1 MKKTLK
7 KSVSILL
14 TFIMVFSVFSVVPFT
29 VSAAGS
35 VLTLSDSNASGTG
48 WTWNASTK
56 TLTMSGATFDD
67 CVWLKV
73 DSATIVLTDGT
84 NNVMHGGMYN
94 TTSTGRKCWS
104 CICVGTIMPTAS
116 GQFFET
122 EGTLTIKGSGKLT
135 MSPTTTTHYFDT
147 FAINCYKL
155 IFGTG
160 SDNPVLDYTA
170 QKSYF
175 HSYALQMNS
184 GFTLNS
190 GDIKLSCGEFAR
202 NKQDWFAVGVLVR
215 NGGANAIV
223 INDGSL
229 EIDVSEGA
237 LTFNSNNDVI
247 STCKGLNTLNS
258 GAITING
265 GNIDINVAGNA
276 NTQRCIDA
284 SGKVTIN
291 AGTLKLKN
299 TKNNQAAYAGGN
311 LAIGEF
317 TTYTDCSQSGKYI
330 YLTST
335 DTQGTIVTK
344 KPCTVTW
351 KNGDEVLKTEA
362 LAEGSTP
369 SYDGTTP
376 EKAEDENYTYTFSGW
391 NNGETTYAPDQLPA
405 VSGNVTY
412 TAQYTAT
419 AKTFKVYAK
428 KLTGETYTIENLTG
442 ETTVAQLKEIIA
454 DQIDIPAT
462 AQRLIF
468 AGKQLEDAKTL
479 AEYNIGKESTIH
491 LVIRGYTV
499 TWLNYDN
506 SELGTTTVQY
516 GATPSYDG
524 ETPPERLEDAQN
536 TYTFTGWKNG
546 ETTYAPDALPAVTG
560 DVTYTATFTKA
571 SNHIHDGITFEPWTS
586 TNSMPSTAGNYY
598 LTQDLTIH
606 SEWRAPEGTTRICL
620 NGHKITTYEHFLMVS
635 GTELEI
641 YDEEGGGSMDAVYR
655 VGSMFWVKG
664 GKFVLNGGTING
676 NVSTAG
682 IVDVAA
688 NATFTMNGGTLTG
701 RAVNRYDACGIR
713 FTGSGGTFN
722 MNGGEITGLSTV
734 AGVTYFEKSDVTVN
748 ISGNSKIYGNTLR
761 NGTTRN
767 LYLSGNAAV
776 NVGELGSDA
785 TIGVTMQTPGVFTN
799 STDISNNDASKFFSD
814 KSDYIVGKNADGQLV
829 LGVPRTV
836 TWKNDDG
843 STIDTTTVADGGVPT
858 HDAPEKAG
866 YDFAGWKNGE
876 TTYAPGEA
884 LPAVTGDVTYTATFK
899 APKKLISGCSLT
911 LDGDIIINF
920 NIDPSAAGLTPENI
934 GSGKELTVTFEWAK
948 DFSNA
953 SDKPKTDI
961 SKYSKTITVDSSN
974 VGSKIPVSCPVC
986 AAEMSC
992 QVRATATLNGKTET
1006 KDYSVRD
1013 YADSVLAPREG
1024 SNFEKMKNENPT
1036 QYNKLADLVTT
1047 MVDYGAKA
1055 QQVFNINIDDP
1066 ANKNLAEQNGYEMD
1080 EEVTDEMFVTAVKSA
1095 NKGAEASDMKKV
1107 AEKLGA
1113 NYYTSSLIFLDRST
1127 LRHYFTK
1134 KDSTFN
1140 PSLFGNN
1147 HQNNT
1152 YYYVEETNI
1161 PAHELDKLQEFKI
1174 GNTTFY
1180 YSALDY
1186 ARGLNASSAAT
1197 PDMKD
1202 LAKSL
1207 YWYSDA
1213 ANAYAG

>member
-190 GDIKLSCGEFAR
+190 GDIKLSCGDFAR
-202 NKQDWFAVGVLVR
+202 SGQDWYAVGVLVR

-362 LAEGSTP
+362 LAEGTTP
-369 SYDGTTP
+369 SYDGAAPT
-376 EKAEDENYTYTFSGW
+376 KSDDDYTYTFSGW
-391 NNGETTYAPDQLPA
+391 T
-405 VSGNVTY
+405 
-412 TAQYTAT
+412 
-419 AKTFKVYAK
+419 
-428 KLTGETYTIENLTG
+428 
-442 ETTVAQLKEIIA
+442 
-454 DQIDIPAT
+454 
-462 AQRLIF
+462 
-468 AGKQLEDAKTL
+468 
-479 AEYNIGKESTIH
+479 
-491 LVIRGYTV
+491 
-499 TWLNYDN
+499 
-506 SELGTTTVQY
+506 
-516 GATPSYDG
+516 DG
-524 ETPPERLEDAQN
+524 EN
-536 TYTFTGWKNG
+536 TYGVN
-546 ETTYAPDALPAVTG
+546 DALPEVTG
-560 DVTYTATFTKA
+560 DVTYTAQFNAVPKPHT
-571 SNHIHDGITFEPWTS
+571 HDGITFEPWTS
-586 TNSMPSTAGNYY
+586 TNSLPSTAGNYY
-598 LTQDLTIH
+598 LTQDLTIY
-606 SEWRAPEGTTRICL
+606 SEWRAPAGTTRICL

-635 GTELEI
+635 GTALEI
-641 YDEEGGGSMDAVYR
+641 YDEEGGGSVDARYR
-655 VGSMFWVKG
+655 VGSMFWIKG

-682 IVDVAA
+682 IVDIAA

-701 RAVNRYDACGIR
+701 RAVNRSDACGIR
-713 FTGSGGTFN
+713 FTGTGATFN
-722 MNGGEITGLSTV
+722 MNGGEITGLITSG
-734 AGVTYFEKSDVTVN
+734 GVTNFEINKNINVNIN
-748 ISGNSKIYGNTLR
+748 ISGSAKIYGNTLT

-767 LYLSGNAAV
+767 LYLPENTAV

-799 STDISNNDASKFFSD
+799 STDTSFNDASKFFSD

-836 TWKNDDG
+836 TWLNDDG
-843 STIDTTTVADGGVPT
+843 TTIDTTTVADGAVPT
-858 HDAPEKAG
+858 HEAPTKLG
-866 YDFAGWKNGE
+866 YNFAGWKNGE
-876 TTYAPGEA
+876 TTYAPNA
-884 LPAVTGDVTYTATFK
+884 LPNVTGDVTYTATFT
-899 APKKLISGCSLT
+899 PKKLISNCNLT

-920 NIDPSAAGLTPENI
+920 KIDPSAAGLTPENI

-948 DFSNA
+948 DFGNA
-953 SDKPKTDI
+953 KDKPKTDI
-961 SKYSKTITVDSSN
+961 TKYSKTITVDSSN

-992 QVRATATLNGKTET
+992 QVRATATLNGTTET

-1013 YADSVLAPREG
+1013 YADSVLTPREG
-1024 SNFEKMKNENPT
+1024 SNFEKMKNESPT
-1036 QYNKLADLVTT
+1036 QYNKLASLVTA

-1055 QQVFNINIDDP
+1055 QKVFKINIDDP

-1080 EEVTDEMFVTAVKSA
+1080 EDVTDDMFVTAVKSA
-1095 NKGAEASDMKKV
+1095 NNGAEASDMKKV

-1174 GNTTFY
+1174 GNNTTFY

>member
-1 MKKTLK
+1 MKKALK

-202 NKQDWFAVGVLVR
+202 SGQDWFAVGVLVR

-237 LTFNSNNDVI
+237 LTFNSNDDII

-814 KSDYIVGKNADGQLV
+814 KSDYIVGKNSDGQLV

-836 TWKNDDG
+836 TWLNDDG
-843 STIDTTTVADGGVPT
+843 TTIDTTTVADGAVPT
-858 HDAPEKAG
+858 HEAPTKLG
-866 YDFAGWKNGE
+866 YNFAGWKNGE
-876 TTYAPGEA
+876 TTYAPNA
-884 LPAVTGDVTYTATFK
+884 LPNVSGDVTYTATFT
-899 APKKLISGCSLT
+899 PKKLINGCNLT

-961 SKYSKTITVDSSN
+961 TKYSKTITVDSSN

-992 QVRATATLNGKTET
+992 QVRATATLNGTTET

-1055 QQVFNINIDDP
+1055 QQVFKINIDDP

-1080 EEVTDEMFVTAVKSA
+1080 EEVTDDMFVTAVKSA